1 MDCSVE
7 FMIIGS
13 AGDAKSHA
21 EEAVECAKNG
31 DFDGAEM
38 HMEKANEGLTQAHKA
53 QTDLIFKASNGEEID
68 INIFLIHAQDHLTMA
83 TMAIANARQF
93 IDLYKIVLNKQ

>member
-1 MDCSVE
+1 MEYSVE

-31 DFDGAEM
+31 NFDSAEKEM
-38 HMEKANEGLTQAHKA
+38 KAANRSLTEAHKA
-53 QTDLIFKASNGEEID
+53 QTDLIFKASNGEEIN

-83 TMAIANARQF
+83 TMAISNAKQF
-93 IDLYKIVLNKQ
+93 IELYKLILNKQ